1 MMKQKKG
8 NDYLPHQADYDQ
20 EETHNHFQQQL
31 CMTEEDD
38 PDVRAKQELIN
49 KEILEKGHAP
59 QDFEYYLQ
67 KIKCK

>member
-1 MMKQKKG
+1 LHNQEEEIKESYMMKQKKG

-38 PDVRAKQELIN
+38 PDVRAK
-49 KEILEKGHAP
+49 
-59 QDFEYYLQ
+59 
-67 KIKCK
+67 